1 MRLHRQQVREEIL
14 NDLSSSGKSRKII
27 RMNISAFI
35 KLYNVLVQD
44 GGLRP
49 TQRMSVEEQVARFL
63 HIVGN
68 DLRNRMIF
76 WVYRRSESSTK

>member
-76 WVYRRSESSTK
+76 